1 MPLFNSVISWIMK
14 KRMHQIELFVR
25 YPHDVQEEWFQ
36 RLISEARY
44 TEWGKHYD
52 YSSIKTRQQFRE
64 RVPVSTY
71 EDLQPYIE
79 RIRKGEQNILWNT
92 EIRWFAK
99 SSGTTAGKSK
109 FIPVSSEAIEETHF
123 RGGKDLLSFYCTN
136 FPQTRLFDGKGLG
149 LGGSH
154 YINEYDNE
162 SFYGDVSA
170 IIIQNLPFW
179 AQISRTPNMEVALM
193 DQWEEKIERMA
204 DITIN
209 DNVTSL
215 AGVPS
220 WGLLLLQRVLEK
232 TGKTNIRDVW
242 PDFEAVFHGGVNFA
256 PYRQQFAKILPPDIN
271 YVENYNASE
280 GYFGIQDRL
289 NSNEL
294 LLMLDYGIYYEFMPM
309 TEVEK
314 ENPKT
319 LTLEEVE
326 TGENYAMVISTNSGL
341 WRYMIGDT
349 IRFTSKNPYRIQITG
364 RTRHFINAFGEEL
377 IVDNA
382 ERALEIACNKT
393 GAVINEYTAAPR
405 YLGEKEKAAHEWL
418 IEFHREPDDLMF
430 FTETL
435 DTALKS
441 INSDY
446 EAKRYKSMMLELP
459 EIHKVKKDTFYLWLK
474 NKGKLGGQNKV
485 PRLSNNRNYIE
496 EIKKMAG
503 L

>member
-14 KRMHQIELFVR
+14 KRMHQIDLFVR

-44 TEWGKHYD
+44 TEWGKNYD
-52 YSSIKTRQQFRE
+52 YSTIKNRNQFRE
-64 RVPVSTY
+64 RVPISTY
-71 EDLQPYIE
+71 DDLKPYIE

-136 FPQTRLFDGKGLG
+136 YPDTKLFDGKALG

-179 AQISRTPNMEVALM
+179 AEFSRTPNMEIALM
-193 DQWEEKIERMA
+193 DKWEEKIERMA
-204 DITIN
+204 EITIKE
-209 DNVTSL
+209 NVTNL

-232 TGKTNIRDVW
+232 TGKSNVREVW
-242 PDFEAVFHGGVNFA
+242 PDFEALFHGGVNFA
-256 PYRQQFAKILPPDIN
+256 PYREQFEKIVPADLN

-280 GYFGIQDRL
+280 GYFGIQDEKV
-289 NSNEL
+289 STGL
-294 LLMLDYGIYYEFMPM
+294 LLMLDYGIYYEFLPM
-309 TEVEK
+309 SELDKVI
-314 ENPKT
+314 PKT
-319 LTLEEVE
+319 LTLDEVE
-326 TGENYAMVISTNSGL
+326 TGVNYAMIISTNSGL
-341 WRYMIGDT
+341 WRYLIGDT
-349 IRFTSKNPYRIQITG
+349 VKFTSKNPYRIKITG

-377 IVDNA
+377 IVENA
-382 ERALEIACNKT
+382 EEALEIACKKT
-393 GAVINEYTAAPR
+393 GAIIKEYTAAPV
-405 YLGEKEKAAHEWL
+405 YQGDNQKAAHEWL
-418 IEFHREPDDLMF
+418 IEFEKRPGNCDF
-430 FTETL
+430 FIDML
-435 DTALKS
+435 DNALKS

-446 EAKRYKSMMLELP
+446 EAKRYNDMLLQRPIVHAVKP
-459 EIHKVKKDTFYLWLK
+459 ETFYLWMK
-474 NKGKLGGQNKV
+474 KRGKLGGQNKV
-485 PRLSNNRNYIE
+485 PRLSNNRGYVE
-496 EIKKMAG
+496 EIKPLSG

>member
-1 MPLFNSVISWIMK
+1 MK

-36 RLISEARY
+36 QLINEARY
-44 TEWGKHYD
+44 TEWGRKYD
-52 YSSIKTRQQFRE
+52 YSSIRNRQQFQE
-64 RVPVSTY
+64 RVPISTY
-71 EDLQPYIE
+71 DDLKPYID

-109 FIPVSSEAIEETHF
+109 FIPVSTEAIEETHF

-136 FPQTRLFDGKGLG
+136 YPNTKLFDGKALG

-179 AQISRTPNMEVALM
+179 AEFSRTPNMEVALM

-204 DITIN
+204 EITIKE
-209 DNVTSL
+209 NVTNL

-232 TGKTNIRDVW
+232 TGKPNIQEVW
-242 PDFEAVFHGGVNFA
+242 PNFEALFHGGVNFG
-256 PYRQQFAKILPPDIN
+256 PYREQFEKIVPDN
-271 YVENYNASE
+271 LHYVENYNASE
-280 GYFGIQDRL
+280 GYFGIQDQKE
-289 NSNEL
+289 SDEL
-294 LLMLDYGIYYEFMPM
+294 LLMLDYGIYYEFLPM
-309 TEVEK
+309 AELDK

-319 LTLEEVE
+319 LTLDQVE
-326 TGENYAMVISTNSGL
+326 TGINYALVITTNAGL
-341 WRYMIGDT
+341 WRYLIGDT

-364 RTRHFINAFGEEL
+364 RTKHFINAFGEEL
-377 IVDNA
+377 IVENA
-382 ERALEIACNKT
+382 ENALDIACRKS
-393 GAVINEYTAAPR
+393 GAIIHEYTAAPV
-405 YLGEKEKAAHEWL
+405 YLGDNQKAAHEWF
-418 IEFHREPDDLMF
+418 IEFEKEPEDCNYF
-430 FTETL
+430 KETL
-435 DTALKS
+435 DNALKS

-446 EAKRYKSMMLELP
+446 EAKRYNDILLQAPIIRSIKP
-459 EIHKVKKDTFYLWLK
+459 NTFYNWMK
-474 NKGKLGGQNKV
+474 WRGKLGGQNKV
-485 PRLSNNRNYIE
+485 PRLSNNRKYVD
-496 EIKKMAG
+496 EIKSIAG